1 MGIKFFGLSRTGNG
15 RVGPF
20 LDASISV
27 EPQLELNFDEGVEDP
42 KGLLSS
48 IGGKIKG
55 VYVGFTARF

>member
-1 MGIKFFGLSRTGNG
+1 MGIKFFGLSRTGDG

-20 LDASISV
+20 QDASISI
-27 EPQLELNFDEGVEDP
+27 EPQLELDFGNEIEDP

>member
-20 LDASISV
+20 QDASLSI
-27 EPQLELNFDEGVEDP
+27 EPQLELDFGDEVEDP

-55 VYVGFTARF
+55 VCVSFTARF